1 MTPEAQNTEW
11 KSSWRDEYLAWIC
24 GFANAQGGVLE
35 IGRND
40 RGEVVGVKGVL
51 GLLEDIPSK
60 VRSLLGIV
68 VDVNLKSEDGLEY
81 IRIEVEPHP
90 NPISYRGRF
99 HYRSGST
106 KQVLEGTALTRLLL
120 EKHGRTWD
128 DVPLPGVALGD
139 LESRAFTEF
148 RRRGVE
154 SDRLPKSILQ
164 ESDASVID
172 RLQLREGTYL
182 KRAAVLLFHPAPHR
196 LVSEAY
202 VKIGYFRG
210 TEILYQDIIQGD
222 LFSQID
228 RTMELLYSKYTRAL
242 ISYDGIYRV
251 ETVPVP
257 RDAMRE
263 AVTNAVMHRDY
274 ASPTSTQIRVYDDRI
289 SIGNA
294 AQLPPDWTAP
304 SDRAMQSRPHNPQV
318 AHAFFRA
325 GMIEAWGRGIPRIT
339 ELCREAGNPS
349 PTWTMQ
355 PAGVLRVR
363 FPFSAAYQE
372 ADRRVR
378 VGDAVETET
387 TQDSP
392 DTTQNGGAATGRA
405 TGRATQETTRKTTS
419 HPEEIQKKSRKDP
432 EKTDTSQS
440 LADRI
445 VAFLRAN
452 PSASRREL
460 VEGLQGATEGSV
472 KYQMNKL
479 KRLGKLRRIGPDR
492 GGRWM
497 VVDGSETV
505 DDGENE
511 VCAAA
516 DREAG
521 GAPPEDD
528 RKTTRNGREHPDNYQ
543 KTTRKPPDKTVQE
556 PENNQKW
563 GATARTR
570 PEPPPLPDRIIA
582 LLRQDPSASRREL
595 AAALATTPSTV
606 RYQLDKLRRAGK
618 VERVGPDKGG
628 RWKVLDVPHTEAGP
642 GR

>member
-1 MTPEAQNTEW
+1 MTPEAQNIEW

-51 GLLEDIPSK
+51 GLLEEIPSK

-81 IRIEVEPHP
+81 IQIVVEPHS

-106 KQVLEGTALTRLLL
+106 KQVLEGAALTRLLL
-120 EKHGRTWD
+120 DKHGRTWD

-154 SDRLPKSILQ
+154 SDRLPRSILQ
-164 ESDASVID
+164 ESDAAVID
-172 RLQLREGTYL
+172 RLQMREGAYL

-210 TEILYQDIIQGD
+210 TEILYQDIVQGD

-228 RTMELLYSKYTRAL
+228 RAMELLYSKYTRAL

-274 ASPTSTQIRVYDDRI
+274 ASPTSTQIRVYDDQI

-294 AQLPPDWTAP
+294 AQLPSDWTAP

-339 ELCREAGNPS
+339 ELCRDAGNPP
-349 PTWTMQ
+349 PTWEMQ
-355 PAGVLRVR
+355 PGGILRMR
-363 FPFSAAYQE
+363 FSFSDAYQA
-372 ADRRVR
+372 ADSVARTPR
-378 VGDAVETET
+378 
-387 TQDSP
+387 
-392 DTTQNGGAATGRA
+392 TGRKDA
-405 TGRATQETTRKTTS
+405 GSSGSFRTPPGN
-419 HPEEIQKKSRKDP
+419 IQKTSRKHP
-432 EKTDTSQS
+432 EKTDTSHS

-445 VAFLRAN
+445 IAFLREN
-452 PSASRREL
+452 PSASRRKL
-460 VEGLQGATEGSV
+460 VEGLQDATEGSV
-472 KYQMNKL
+472 KYQMSKL

-511 VCAAA
+511 ACA
-516 DREAG
+516 DEAG

-528 RKTTRNGREHPDNYQ
+528 RKRTRNGNEHPENYQ
-543 KTTRKPPDKTVQE
+543 KTTRKPPDQMVQE
-556 PENNQKW
+556 PEDNQNW
-563 GATARTR
+563 GATASRQ
-570 PEPPPLPDRIIA
+570 PEPLPLPDRILA
-582 LLRQDPSASRREL
+582 VLRQNPSASRREL

-606 RYQLDKLRRAGK
+606 RYQLDKLRRAGRI
-618 VERVGPDKGG
+618 ERVGPDKGG

-642 GR
+642 SR

>member
-1 MTPEAQNTEW
+1 MTPETQNVEW

-40 RGEVVGVKGVL
+40 RGEVVGVKGAL

-68 VDVNLKSEDGLEY
+68 VDVDLKSEDGLEY
-81 IRIEVEPHP
+81 IRIVVEPHP

-106 KQVLEGTALTRLLL
+106 KQVLEGAALTRLLL

-139 LESRAFTEF
+139 LESRTLTEF
-148 RRRGVE
+148 RRRGVA

-164 ESDASVID
+164 ESDALVID
-172 RLQLREGTYL
+172 RLQLREGAYL

-202 VKIGYFRG
+202 VKIGYIRG
-210 TEILYQDIIQGD
+210 TEILFQNIVQGD

-228 RTMELLYSKYTRAL
+228 HAMELLYSKYTRAL

-257 RDAMRE
+257 REAMRE

-274 ASPTSTQIRVYDDRI
+274 ASPVSTQIRVYDDRI

-294 AQLPPDWTAP
+294 AQLPPDWTARP
-304 SDRAMQSRPHNPQV
+304 DRAMQSRPHNPQV

-325 GMIEAWGRGIPRIT
+325 GMIEAWGRGIPRIS

-349 PTWTMQ
+349 PTWEVQ
-355 PAGVLRVR
+355 PGNVLRVR

-372 ADRRVR
+372 ADFVARTPGTIRK
-378 VGDAVETET
+378 DA
-387 TQDSP
+387 
-392 DTTQNGGAATGRA
+392 GGSGSFWTPPENIQK
-405 TGRATQETTRKTTS
+405 TSRK
-419 HPEEIQKKSRKDP
+419 HPEN
-432 EKTDTSQS
+432 TDTSHS

-445 VAFLRAN
+445 VAFLREN

-460 VEGLQGATEGSV
+460 VEGLQDATEGSV
-472 KYQMNKL
+472 KYQMSKL

-492 GGRWM
+492 GGRWI

-505 DDGENE
+505 DDGESE
-511 VCAAA
+511 ACA
-516 DREAG
+516 DEAG

-528 RKTTRNGREHPDNYQ
+528 RKRTRNGNKHPDNYQ
-543 KTTRKPPDKTVQE
+543 KTTRKPPDQTVQE
-556 PENNQKW
+556 PEDNQDW
-563 GATARTR
+563 GATARR
-570 PEPPPLPDRIIA
+570 QPEPLPLPDRILA
-582 LLRQDPSASRREL
+582 VLRQNPSASRREL

-606 RYQLDKLRRAGK
+606 RYQLDKLRRAGRI
-618 VERVGPDKGG
+618 ERVGPDKGG
-628 RWKVLDVPHTEAGP
+628 RWKVLDVPHTGAGP
-642 GR
+642 SR

>member
-1 MTPEAQNTEW
+1 MTPETQNVEW

-68 VDVNLKSEDGLEY
+68 VDVDLKSEDGLEY
-81 IRIEVEPHP
+81 IRIVVEPHP

-106 KQVLEGTALTRLLL
+106 KQVLEGAALTRLLL

-139 LESRAFTEF
+139 LDSRALTEF
-148 RRRGVE
+148 RRRGVA
-154 SDRLPKSILQ
+154 SDRLPQSILQ
-164 ESDASVID
+164 ESDALVVD
-172 RLQLREGTYL
+172 RLQMREGDYL

-202 VKIGYFRG
+202 VKIGYIRG
-210 TEILYQDIIQGD
+210 TEILFQNIVQGD

-228 RTMELLYSKYTRAL
+228 DAMDLLYSKYTRAL

-318 AHAFFRA
+318 AHTFFRA

-339 ELCREAGNPS
+339 ELCREAGNPL
-349 PTWTMQ
+349 PTWELQ
-355 PAGVLRVR
+355 PGGILRVR
-363 FPFSAAYQE
+363 FPFSDAYQA
-372 ADRRVR
+372 ADSVARTP
-378 VGDAVETET
+378 GT
-387 TQDSP
+387 
-392 DTTQNGGAATGRA
+392 
-405 TGRATQETTRKTTS
+405 
-419 HPEEIQKKSRKDP
+419 SRKDAGSSGSFWTPP
-432 EKTDTSQS
+432 ENIQKTSRKHPENTDTSHS

-445 VAFLRAN
+445 VAFLREN

-460 VEGLQGATEGSV
+460 VEGLQDATEGSV
-472 KYQMNKL
+472 KYQMSKL

-497 VVDGSETV
+497 VVDGAETV

-511 VCAAA
+511 VCADD

-528 RKTTRNGREHPDNYQ
+528 RKRTRNGNKHPDNYQ
-543 KTTRKPPDKTVQE
+543 TTARKPPDQTVQE
-556 PENNQKW
+556 PEDNQKW
-563 GATARTR
+563 GARR
-570 PEPPPLPDRIIA
+570 QPEPLPLPDRILA
-582 LLRQDPSASRREL
+582 ALRQNPSASRREL

-606 RYQLDKLRRAGK
+606 RYQLDKLRRAGRI
-618 VERVGPDKGG
+618 ERVGPDKGG

-642 GR
+642 SR

>member
-1 MTPEAQNTEW
+1 MTPEAQNVEW

-40 RGEVVGVKGVL
+40 RGEVVGVKGAL

-81 IRIEVEPHP
+81 IQIVVEPHS

-106 KQVLEGTALTRLLL
+106 KQVLEGAALTRLLL

-148 RRRGVE
+148 RRRGVDA
-154 SDRLPKSILQ
+154 DRLPRSILQ
-164 ESDASVID
+164 ESDAAVID
-172 RLQLREGTYL
+172 RLQLREGIHL

-210 TEILYQDIIQGD
+210 TEILYQDIVQGD

-228 RTMELLYSKYTRAL
+228 RAMELLYSKYTRAL

-339 ELCREAGNPS
+339 ELCRDAGNPP
-349 PTWTMQ
+349 PTWEVQ
-355 PAGVLRVR
+355 PGGILRVR

-378 VGDAVETET
+378 VGDAIETDT
-387 TQDSP
+387 TQNSP
-392 DTTQNGGAATGRA
+392 DTTQNGDVPNEGT
-405 TGRATQETTRKTTS
+405 TSKATQETTRKKSDTTQETTPKAATTTQETVQNS
-419 HPEEIQKKSRKDP
+419 TRRRILSLLSDEPRVTQVEIAERLGITRDGVTYHFRKLRADGIIRRVGSRK
-432 EKTDTSQS
+432 S
-440 LADRI
+440 
-445 VAFLRAN
+445 
-452 PSASRREL
+452 
-460 VEGLQGATEGSV
+460 GH
-472 KYQMNKL
+472 
-479 KRLGKLRRIGPDR
+479 
-492 GGRWM
+492 W
-497 VVDGSETV
+497 
-505 DDGENE
+505 E
-511 VCAAA
+511 V
-516 DREAG
+516 
-521 GAPPEDD
+521 
-528 RKTTRNGREHPDNYQ
+528 
-543 KTTRKPPDKTVQE
+543 
-556 PENNQKW
+556 
-563 GATARTR
+563 
-570 PEPPPLPDRIIA
+570 
-582 LLRQDPSASRREL
+582 
-595 AAALATTPSTV
+595 
-606 RYQLDKLRRAGK
+606 
-618 VERVGPDKGG
+618 VGP
-628 RWKVLDVPHTEAGP
+628 
-642 GR
+642 

>member
-1 MTPEAQNTEW
+1 MNHDEHREARSAGLARRDEARSGPARMQRASNAVRALSTGSSTPTHKIMTPETQNIEW

-40 RGEVVGVKGVL
+40 RGEVVGVKGAL

-81 IRIEVEPHP
+81 IQIVVEPHS

-106 KQVLEGTALTRLLL
+106 KQVLKGAALTRLLL

-139 LESRAFTEF
+139 LESRAFTEL
-148 RRRGVE
+148 RRRGVDG
-154 SDRLPKSILQ
+154 DRLPRSILQ

-172 RLQLREGTYL
+172 RLQLREGAYL
-182 KRAAVLLFHPAPHR
+182 KRAAVLLFHPVPHR
-196 LVSEAY
+196 LVNEAY

-210 TEILYQDIIQGD
+210 TEILYQDIVQGD

-228 RTMELLYSKYTRAL
+228 RAMELLYSKYTRAL

-304 SDRAMQSRPHNPQV
+304 SDQAMQSRPHNPQV

-339 ELCREAGNPS
+339 ELCREAGNPP
-349 PTWTMQ
+349 PTWEVQ
-355 PAGVLRVR
+355 PGGILRVR

-378 VGDAVETET
+378 VGDVSETDT
-387 TQDSP
+387 TQESP
-392 DTTQNGGAATGRA
+392 DTTQNGDAATGGT
-405 TGRATQETTRKTTS
+405 TGRATQETTRKKADTTQETTPKAAATTQETVRNS
-419 HPEEIQKKSRKDP
+419 TRRRILSLLSDEPRITQVEIAERLGITRDGVTYHFRKLRADGIIRRVGSRK
-432 EKTDTSQS
+432 S
-440 LADRI
+440 
-445 VAFLRAN
+445 
-452 PSASRREL
+452 
-460 VEGLQGATEGSV
+460 GH
-472 KYQMNKL
+472 
-479 KRLGKLRRIGPDR
+479 
-492 GGRWM
+492 W
-497 VVDGSETV
+497 
-505 DDGENE
+505 E
-511 VCAAA
+511 V
-516 DREAG
+516 
-521 GAPPEDD
+521 
-528 RKTTRNGREHPDNYQ
+528 
-543 KTTRKPPDKTVQE
+543 
-556 PENNQKW
+556 
-563 GATARTR
+563 
-570 PEPPPLPDRIIA
+570 
-582 LLRQDPSASRREL
+582 
-595 AAALATTPSTV
+595 
-606 RYQLDKLRRAGK
+606 
-618 VERVGPDKGG
+618 VGP
-628 RWKVLDVPHTEAGP
+628 
-642 GR
+642 